1 MLSTNVLASSELL
14 LRRGHHVLSWLMHFY
29 INTLPATEPIS
40 IPRSLSIPLLEVS
53 QLLDLP
59 PVLTYSDDV
68 LYNWKF
74 RDDPAT
80 APTLPT
86 AENITTQTTFTSTRD
101 EEHFYLV
108 SAYIELRGSAALSLM
123 SRIMDEAF
131 VHDSIALRRIG
142 VYLERLSCVIDEL
155 TNILKTMRDHCDPE
169 VFYHEIRPWF
179 KGQDA
184 MNGGRKWVFEG
195 VGEAGYEHLK
205 PPPDHDLH
213 GPSAGQSSLI
223 HALDIFFGI
232 ESHESAPAPVA
243 AGGTGDGDGV
253 GARNPKQSQSQSFLS
268 RMQTYMPRHHRAFL
282 RHLAANPRPLRHLI
296 ESETNA
302 GRNKALLQSYNAAV
316 LSLKTLRDYHIQ
328 IVAMY
333 IVGPARRVEA
343 GKRLAKVKPDS
354 FALASSA
361 SVFDGESS
369 EKGTGGTNAMA
380 FLKNVRDKTSGALL
394 KDD

>member
-1 MLSTNVLASSELL
+1 
-14 LRRGHHVLSWLMHFY
+14 MHFY
-29 INTLPATEPIS
+29 INTLPTTEPIV

-74 RDDPAT
+74 RDESST
-80 APTLPT
+80 MSTLPT
-86 AENITTQTTFTSTRD
+86 AENITTQTTFTSTRS

-142 VYLERLSCVIDEL
+142 VYLQRLSSVIDEL
-155 TNILKTMRDHCDPE
+155 TDVLKTMRDHCDPE

-179 KGQDA
+179 KGQDS
-184 MNGGRKWVFEG
+184 MNGGRQWVFEG
-195 VGEAGYEHLK
+195 VGEKGYEHLK

-213 GPSAGQSSLI
+213 GPSAGQSTLI
-223 HALDIFFGI
+223 HALDIFFGV
-232 ESHESAPAPVA
+232 ENHESAPATAA
-243 AGGTGDGDGV
+243 AGGDGHDT
-253 GARNPKQSQSQSFLS
+253 GARNTKQSQSFLS
-268 RMQTYMPRHHRAFL
+268 KMQTYMPRYHRAFL
-282 RHLAANPRPLRHLI
+282 RHLAANPRPLRHLV
-296 ESETNA
+296 ESETA
-302 GRNKALLQSYNAAV
+302 DGRNKSLLQTYNAAI
-316 LSLKTLRDYHIQ
+316 LSLKTLRDYHIR

-343 GKRLAKVKPDS
+343 GKRSAEAKPDS

-361 SVFDGESS
+361 DVFDAEGAV
-369 EKGTGGTNAMA
+369 KGTGGTNAMA
-380 FLKNVRDKTSGALL
+380 FLKSVRDKTSGALL
-394 KDD
+394 RDD